1 MCKDG
6 YTVAGKISNKIIL
19 FDVDDTIIYTSAQIW
34 VKKDGKNFKKLTN
47 SEYNEY
53 ILDAGEEFD
62 YTEFSDIDLL
72 NREPLK
78 KYWYTLKREYNKGT
92 HIGIV
97 TARGSV
103 NLIKNFLLNKG
114 IDVKNELIFATGDPL
129 LNLNGS
135 VQDRKAQVI
144 EKLFS
149 YGYRK
154 CIFFDDSSHNLK
166 CVKEMEYKLPV
177 KIITIQA

>member
-1 MCKDG
+1 M
-6 YTVAGKISNKIIL
+6 
-19 FDVDDTIIYTSAQIW
+19 
-34 VKKDGKNFKKLTN
+34 
-47 SEYNEY
+47 
-53 ILDAGEEFD
+53 
-62 YTEFSDIDLL
+62 L
-72 NREPLK
+72 NRGPLK

-97 TARGSV
+97 TARGSID
-103 NLIKNFLLNKG
+103 LIKNFLLNNG